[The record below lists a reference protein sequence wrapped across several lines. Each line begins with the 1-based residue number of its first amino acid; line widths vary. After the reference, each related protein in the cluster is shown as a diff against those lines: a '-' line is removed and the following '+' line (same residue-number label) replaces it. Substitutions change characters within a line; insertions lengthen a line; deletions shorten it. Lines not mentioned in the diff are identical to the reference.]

1 MIVIM
6 FMIRCFLDILVALY
20 TFCCTGVQ
28 SEVVHR
34 EIINSLK
41 SRGVGYLN
49 VDNSR
54 GYVVQEKGGDKVSNV
69 HLGGC

>member
-6 FMIRCFLDILVALY
+6 FLIRCFLDMFVALY

-34 EIINSLK
+34 EIINNLK
-41 SRGVGYLN
+41 SHGVGYLN

-54 GYVVQEKGGDKVSNV
+54 DMSFKKKVAT
-69 HLGGC
+69 G